1 MCPSDRPSRKSRTNH
16 LPPCDH
22 CDTAKRTASTISA
35 AEVNNR
41 GYRLPIENGLVIQRV
56 EPGTT
61 AFNAGLRGLTQAPTG
76 GITLGDIITSIDGE
90 KMDSLD
96 DLYRYLD
103 KKQIGDTAQVE
114 LYRGGKSVTVAVKLL
129 GSLPATRTTRKL
141 E

>member
-1 MCPSDRPSRKSRTNH
+1 VPQLIQYGEVRRPK
-16 LPPCDH
+16 LG
-22 CDTAKRTASTISA
+22 AATISA

-61 AFNAGLRGLTQAPTG
+61 ASNAGLRGLSQAVNG
-76 GITLGDIITSIDGE
+76 GIALGDIITAIDGE
-90 KMDSLD
+90 KMNDLD

-103 KKQIGDTAQVE
+103 KKQIGQTAQFEV
-114 LYRGGKSVTVAVKLL
+114 YRGGKIVTIPVKLL
-129 GSLPATRTTRKL
+129 GSAPSVRTTRRL